1 MISSPFSRLQTIWGL
16 GCPLALQDRVIFSP
30 SLTTRLGL
38 SSLEII
44 LGGTE
49 NKKDFLNYHILVVY
63 LFLMFKRLLDFF
75 FNNLPTTSKYP
86 ERCLIGSVLIW
97 HIYQPRSLGWTLW
110 SCKIQTLAAGLFNEI
125 LGFLVITLLWI
136 VRMVWVSTLTHATW
150 KNIYHVWEHFLLNN
164 THKLDSWVP
173 YPKENGLCI
182 GTRTGYIKIDSA
194 TRESISSR
202 LSDWQVY
209 FPWIYMQTSST
220 ES

>member
-1 MISSPFSRLQTIWGL
+1 MKFAKYFWSVWSNSYDELISRCVPFFPLDNMISSPFSRLQTIWGL

-49 NKKDFLNYHILVVY
+49 KKKDFLNYHILVCI
-63 LFLMFKRLLDFF
+63 FFWCSKDFWTF

-97 HIYQPRSLGWTLW
+97 HIYHPRSLGWTLW

-150 KNIYHVWEHFLLNN
+150 NNIYHVWEHFLLNN
-164 THKLDSWVP
+164 TP
-173 YPKENGLCI
+173 N
-182 GTRTGYIKIDSA
+182 
-194 TRESISSR
+194 
-202 LSDWQVY
+202 
-209 FPWIYMQTSST
+209 
-220 ES
+220 